1 MIIAEKAPVGIM
13 TSDVYEVKLTQGDV
27 CETSSVYL
35 TLCPHSINCHNR
47 ISEEMKVEFNGIT
60 DGGGEATLF
69 DKAYFT
75 GFTTDAETRV
85 TVKINQAFEKIDVIG
100 KEFEVDGDVVT
111 FSMCPGEKTVVMVG
125 DDFGKHLTISAD
137 REYEIPTDAENLVEL
152 KPGFYTAENCEYITL
167 NTYGAPVFS
176 VPNNTVVY
184 FHRSAVVNAAILLE
198 NKHNIKIMG
207 SGIVST
213 VDRCY
218 GADKGFNVE
227 PNYAPLRKGAVP
239 SVYIKTNSSDIS
251 VEGITLSC
259 EFRGVTVR
267 NSKNIVIDNVKAF
280 TSSINADAINM
291 MNVVNML
298 VNDCLTISTDD
309 SIAVFTN
316 CDSILFLDDPE
327 CENPVH
333 YSANIEVKNSILITG
348 ARIFCLGGHSAGGMD
363 PRDLFEN
370 FYAHDIKGFRIGG
383 AAVTEKHAM
392 YWSGPLRIISQT
404 EQYVRNIKIENVTI
418 KQHHKYNGKL
428 IHIQVR
434 SDAEASYTETNG
446 YRVENVEL
454 SNIDFVANGEIIVP
468 SLIKS
473 QSDITEEGY
482 CIDGV
487 HLKNIRIAGK
497 MLENTPAFLNVAG
510 PVKNLTVE

>member
-1 MIIAEKAPVGIM
+1 MIIAERAPKGSM
-13 TSDVYEVKLTQGDV
+13 TSDVYEVTFTQGDV

-35 TLCPHSINCHNR
+35 TLCPHSINPHAR
-47 ISEEMKVEFNGIT
+47 IPEEMKAEFNGIT
-60 DGGGEATLF
+60 DGGGDATFF

-75 GFTTDAETRV
+75 GFTTDAETKV
-85 TVKINQAFEKIDVIG
+85 QVKINQEIEKIDVIG
-100 KEFEVDGDVVT
+100 KEFTVDGNVVT
-111 FSMCPGEKTVVMVG
+111 FTMCPGEKTIVMVG
-125 DDFGKHLTISAD
+125 EDFGKHLAISAD
-137 REYEIPTDAENLVEL
+137 REYEIPENAIEF
-152 KPGFYTAENCEYITL
+152 KPGLYNAENCEYITL
-167 NTYGAPVFS
+167 NTNGAPVFS
-176 VPNNTVVY
+176 VPDNTVVY
-184 FHRSAVVNAAILLE
+184 LHRSAVINAAIVLE
-198 NKHNIKIMG
+198 NKHNIKIVG
-207 SGIVST
+207 HGIAST

-218 GADKGFNVE
+218 GADKDFNVE
-227 PNYAPLRKGAVP
+227 PNYAPLRKGANP

-251 VEGITLSC
+251 IEGITLSC

-267 NSKNIVIDNVKAF
+267 NSKNIVIDNVKLF

-298 VNDCLTISTDD
+298 VNNCLTISTDD

-348 ARIFCLGGHSAGGMD
+348 ARIFCLGGHSSGGLS

-370 FYAHDIKGFRIGG
+370 FYAHDIKAFRIGG

-418 KQHHKYNGKL
+418 KQHHDYNGKL

-446 YRVENVEL
+446 YRIENVEL

-473 QSDITEEGY
+473 QSDITGDGY
-482 CIDGV
+482 CVDGV
-487 HLKNIRIAGK
+487 HLKNIRIAGVPV
-497 MLENTPAFLNVAG
+497 ENNEKFLTVKG
-510 PVKNLTVE
+510 PVENLTVE